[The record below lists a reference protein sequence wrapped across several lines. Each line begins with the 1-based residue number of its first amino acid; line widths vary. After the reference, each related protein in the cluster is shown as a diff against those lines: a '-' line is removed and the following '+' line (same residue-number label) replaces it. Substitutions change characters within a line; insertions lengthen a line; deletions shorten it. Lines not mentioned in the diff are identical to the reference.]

1 MRSDLSFLPAGK
13 TWGNARQSAEVPTE
27 VTLVGKPDGQRDLGQ
42 WQLSVTKQMLNMFEA
57 SLQQIAV
64 RWCSNRLS
72 ESPCEMVR
80 GKSGHGSKSF
90 EAYSLVEMRFD
101 VLADPMCERW

>member
-1 MRSDLSFLPAGK
+1 M
-13 TWGNARQSAEVPTE
+13 E
-27 VTLVGKPDGQRDLGQ
+27 
-42 WQLSVTKQMLNMFEA
+42 QLLNMLEA

-64 RWCSNRLS
+64 RWRPERLS

-90 EAYSLVEMRFD
+90 EAYPLGEMRFD

>member
-1 MRSDLSFLPAGK
+1 M
-13 TWGNARQSAEVPTE
+13 
-27 VTLVGKPDGQRDLGQ
+27 TLVGKTDGQRYLGQ

-64 RWCSNRLS
+64 RWRSKRLS

-80 GKSGHGSKSF
+80 GESGHGSKSV
-90 EAYSLVEMRFD
+90 EAYPLGEMRFD

>member
-1 MRSDLSFLPAGK
+1 M
-13 TWGNARQSAEVPTE
+13 E
-27 VTLVGKPDGQRDLGQ
+27 
-42 WQLSVTKQMLNMFEA
+42 QLLNMLEA

-64 RWCSNRLS
+64 RWRSKGLS

-90 EAYSLVEMRFD
+90 EAYPLGEMRFD

>member
-1 MRSDLSFLPAGK
+1 M
-13 TWGNARQSAEVPTE
+13 E
-27 VTLVGKPDGQRDLGQ
+27 
-42 WQLSVTKQMLNMFEA
+42 QLLNMFEA

-64 RWCSNRLS
+64 RWRSKRLS

-80 GKSGHGSKSF
+80 GESGHGSKSV
-90 EAYSLVEMRFD
+90 EVYPLGEMRFD